1 MERLVGNNKKYYYEI
16 QELIIFISINV
27 ENITFT
33 SGDLYK
39 AIDSSSMNQLE
50 KSILIRWLEEQIIS
64 DNISLQIRGFEN
76 NGDVIYKIF
85 DMNGNNWDDMIPLLL
100 EPIFIAC
107 NVEYVLDLSGI
118 KTINDI
124 NFEQARN
131 YIDLDFLKLKYGID
145 GYDIESVEYEDDSIN
160 NNIDNINDVNI
171 DNNNLNN
178 IDDEDSLKELK
189 EVDYSDI
196 EEKYKENKEL
206 LESLKK
212 LREMNI
218 L

>member
-1 MERLVGNNKKYYYEI
+1 MINLVNNNEKYYYEI
-16 QELIIFISINV
+16 QELIIFISINI

-33 SGDLYK
+33 SEDLNK
-39 AIDSSSMNQLE
+39 AINESSMNQLE
-50 KSILIRWLEEQIIS
+50 KTILKKWLKNQLTA
-64 DNISLQIRGFEN
+64 DNIMLQIRGFEN
-76 NGDVIYKIF
+76 NSDVTYKIF
-85 DMNGNNWDDMIPLLL
+85 DMDGNNWNEIIPLLL
-100 EPIFIAC
+100 EPLFIAC

-131 YIDLDFLKLKYGID
+131 YINLDFLKLKYGID
-145 GYDIESVEYEDDSIN
+145 NIDIENGVDDV
-160 NNIDNINDVNI
+160 NNIGIKNSDNIKVK
-171 DNNNLNN
+171 
-178 IDDEDSLKELK
+178 DDLEELEK
-189 EVDYSDI
+189 IDYSDI
-196 EEKYKENKEL
+196 EEKYIDNKEL

>member
-1 MERLVGNNKKYYYEI
+1 MINLVNNNEKYYYEI
-16 QELIIFISINV
+16 QELIIFISINI

-33 SGDLYK
+33 SEDLNK
-39 AIDSSSMNQLE
+39 AINESSMNQLE
-50 KSILIRWLEEQIIS
+50 KTILKKWLKNQLTA
-64 DNISLQIRGFEN
+64 DNIMLQIRGFEN
-76 NGDVIYKIF
+76 NSDVTYKIF
-85 DMNGNNWDDMIPLLL
+85 DMDGNNWNEIIPLLL
-100 EPIFIAC
+100 EPLFIAC

-131 YIDLDFLKLKYGID
+131 YINLDFLKLKYDID
-145 GYDIESVEYEDDSIN
+145 DIDIENGVDD
-160 NNIDNINDVNI
+160 IDNKNIII
-171 DNNNLNN
+171 DNNIGIKNSDN
-178 IDDEDSLKELK
+178 IKVKDDLEELEK
-189 EVDYSDI
+189 IDYSDI
-196 EEKYKENKEL
+196 EEKYRDNKEL

>member
-1 MERLVGNNKKYYYEI
+1 MINLVNNNEKYYYEI
-16 QELIIFISINV
+16 QELIIFISINI

-33 SGDLYK
+33 SEDLNK
-39 AIDSSSMNQLE
+39 AINESSMNQLE
-50 KSILIRWLEEQIIS
+50 KTILKKWLKNQLTA
-64 DNISLQIRGFEN
+64 DNIMLQIRGFEN
-76 NGDVIYKIF
+76 NSDVTYKIF
-85 DMNGNNWDDMIPLLL
+85 DMDGNNWNEIIPLLL
-100 EPIFIAC
+100 EPLFIAC

-131 YIDLDFLKLKYGID
+131 YINLDFLKLKYGID
-145 GYDIESVEYEDDSIN
+145 NIDIENGVDDV
-160 NNIDNINDVNI
+160 DNIGIKNSDNI
-171 DNNNLNN
+171 KVK
-178 IDDEDSLKELK
+178 DDLEELEK
-189 EVDYSDI
+189 IDYSDI
-196 EEKYKENKEL
+196 EEKYRDNKEL

>member
-1 MERLVGNNKKYYYEI
+1 MESLVGNSKKYYYEI
-16 QELIIFISINV
+16 QELITFISINIL
-27 ENITFT
+27 NITFT
-33 SGDLYK
+33 SEDLYK
-39 AIDSSSMNQLE
+39 AINSSSMNQLE
-50 KSILIRWLEEQIIS
+50 KSILRRWLEDRIIS
-64 DNISLQIRGFEN
+64 DNITLQIRGFEN

-85 DMNGNNWDDMIPLLL
+85 DMNGNNWDEIIPLLL
-100 EPIFIAC
+100 EPILTVC

-145 GYDIESVEYEDDSIN
+145 DYDIEYENDIIN
-160 NNIDNINDVNI
+160 NNVDNINNI
-171 DNNNLNN
+171 DIDSNNLNN
-178 IDDEDSLKELK
+178 IDNEDGSKELK
-189 EVDYSDI
+189 KVDYSDI
-196 EEKYKENKEL
+196 EEKYKDNTEL
-206 LESLKK
+206 LENLKK

>member
-1 MERLVGNNKKYYYEI
+1 MINLVNNNEKYYYEI
-16 QELIIFISINV
+16 QELIIFISINI

-33 SGDLYK
+33 SEDLNK
-39 AIDSSSMNQLE
+39 AINESSMNQLE
-50 KSILIRWLEEQIIS
+50 KTILKKWLKNQLTA
-64 DNISLQIRGFEN
+64 DNIMLQIRGFEN
-76 NGDVIYKIF
+76 DTDVTYKIF
-85 DMNGNNWDDMIPLLL
+85 DMDGNNWNEIIPLLL
-100 EPIFIAC
+100 EPLFIAC

-131 YIDLDFLKLKYGID
+131 YINLDFLKLKYGID
-145 GYDIESVEYEDDSIN
+145 NIDIE
-160 NNIDNINDVNI
+160 
-171 DNNNLNN
+171 NN
-178 IDDEDSLKELK
+178 IDDIDDKNIIVDNNIDINNSDNIKVKDGLEELEK
-189 EVDYSDI
+189 IDYSDI
-196 EEKYKENKEL
+196 EEKYRNNKEL

>member
-1 MERLVGNNKKYYYEI
+1 MVSLVGNSKKYYYEI

-33 SGDLYK
+33 SEDLYK
-39 AIDSSSMNQLE
+39 AIDSSNMNQLE
-50 KSILIRWLEEQIIS
+50 KSILRRWLKDQIIS

-85 DMNGNNWDDMIPLLL
+85 DMSGNSWDEMIPLLL
-100 EPIFIAC
+100 EPILTVC

-145 GYDIESVEYEDDSIN
+145 DYDIEYESDSIN
-160 NNIDNINDVNI
+160 NNACNIDNIDI
-171 DNNNLNN
+171 DSNNLNN
-178 IDDEDSLKELK
+178 VDNEDSSKELK

-196 EEKYKENKEL
+196 EEKYKDNTEL
-206 LESLKK
+206 LENLKK